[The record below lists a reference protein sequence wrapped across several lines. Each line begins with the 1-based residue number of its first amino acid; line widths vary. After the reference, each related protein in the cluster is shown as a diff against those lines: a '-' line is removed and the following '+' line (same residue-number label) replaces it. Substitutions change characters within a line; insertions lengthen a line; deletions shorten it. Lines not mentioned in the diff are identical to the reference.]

1 MVGDR
6 CILPLTI
13 IGGRVPPTESERWVT
28 TPMDLRSR
36 IRRRQQSGDDTRV
49 VLDYRAISPIAH
61 IEEPTGRGSVFE
73 RLLDYIEPVFGNRIP
88 PNAYVWGPPG
98 SGKSAVV
105 TALFDQLN
113 RSRSLSDT
121 LIHTSTRGGRAT
133 APTLVYVD
141 ARYASTEFG
150 CYQSVL
156 DGVLDEPVPEHG
168 VSTETLRSRLDD
180 YLAPHDHS
188 ILVAIDH
195 IDEPGTRSLTAIAES
210 FEELDGSLSWV
221 AIGRQSP
228 SALPETVR
236 PPEHIEIPA
245 YREAVLVDVLT
256 NRASEGIARQAVDH
270 AQIRRIADW
279 SDGNA
284 HDGLCALFVAAD
296 EAVSG
301 NASRI
306 RERDL
311 HTGMNAVPRPSVP
324 LGRVFA
330 LSPNKKRVLRRL
342 VSIDDEQ
349 RASVDTAAT
358 TIAAAPDI
366 ELSPGTVK
374 RLLYELAEVDV
385 TERIPSDRVLAGS
398 GRSPSRLEFRFPP
411 RIFRRLYDFAH

>member
-1 MVGDR
+1 
-6 CILPLTI
+6 
-13 IGGRVPPTESERWVT
+13 
-28 TPMDLRSR
+28 
-36 IRRRQQSGDDTRV
+36 
-49 VLDYRAISPIAH
+49 
-61 IEEPTGRGSVFE
+61 
-73 RLLDYIEPVFGNRIP
+73 
-88 PNAYVWGPPG
+88 
-98 SGKSAVV
+98 
-105 TALFDQLN
+105 
-113 RSRSLSDT
+113 
-121 LIHTSTRGGRAT
+121 IHTSTRGGRAT

-195 IDEPGTRSLTAIAES
+195 IDEPGTRSLTAIAAS

-228 SALPETVR
+228 SALPETLR
-236 PPEHIEIPA
+236 PPAHIEIPA
-245 YREAVLVDVLT
+245 SREAVLVDVLT
-256 NRASEGIARQAVDH
+256 DRASEGIARQAVDH

-324 LGRVFA
+324 LGRVF
-330 LSPNKKRVLRRL
+330 
-342 VSIDDEQ
+342 
-349 RASVDTAAT
+349 
-358 TIAAAPDI
+358 
-366 ELSPGTVK
+366 
-374 RLLYELAEVDV
+374 
-385 TERIPSDRVLAGS
+385 
-398 GRSPSRLEFRFPP
+398 
-411 RIFRRLYDFAH
+411 

>member
-1 MVGDR
+1 
-6 CILPLTI
+6 
-13 IGGRVPPTESERWVT
+13 
-28 TPMDLRSR
+28 
-36 IRRRQQSGDDTRV
+36 
-49 VLDYRAISPIAH
+49 
-61 IEEPTGRGSVFE
+61 
-73 RLLDYIEPVFGNRIP
+73 
-88 PNAYVWGPPG
+88 
-98 SGKSAVV
+98 
-105 TALFDQLN
+105 
-113 RSRSLSDT
+113 
-121 LIHTSTRGGRAT
+121 
-133 APTLVYVD
+133 
-141 ARYASTEFG
+141 
-150 CYQSVL
+150 
-156 DGVLDEPVPEHG
+156 
-168 VSTETLRSRLDD
+168 
-180 YLAPHDHS
+180 
-188 ILVAIDH
+188 
-195 IDEPGTRSLTAIAES
+195 
-210 FEELDGSLSWV
+210 
-221 AIGRQSP
+221 
-228 SALPETVR
+228 
-236 PPEHIEIPA
+236 
-245 YREAVLVDVLT
+245 
-256 NRASEGIARQAVDH
+256 
-270 AQIRRIADW
+270 
-279 SDGNA
+279 
-284 HDGLCALFVAAD
+284 D